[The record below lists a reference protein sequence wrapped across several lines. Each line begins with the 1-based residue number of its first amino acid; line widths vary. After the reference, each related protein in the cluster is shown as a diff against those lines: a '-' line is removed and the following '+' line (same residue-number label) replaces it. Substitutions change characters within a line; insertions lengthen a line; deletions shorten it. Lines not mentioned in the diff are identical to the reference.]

1 VITVLNQID
10 DPRLTIAI
18 VEVSRG
24 KVGEASEQ
32 LKQEAAAVS
41 MPLLDPAYELPEAT
55 RVAVR
60 GALKAGG
67 FSPTGRSKPASEYL
81 LGDLRE
87 RGSFNHISG
96 PVDVNNVVSLETMLP
111 ISLLDGDKVGGT
123 ATIRIGAEGEGYV
136 FNPSGQWLDVKRC
149 IVVCGADGAPL
160 GTPVKDSMAGK
171 VFDGCTHF
179 LGVIYGASGLYT
191 RDELQDIAQRMAD
204 LLARET
210 GGEVVQATVL
220 P

>member
-1 VITVLNQID
+1 VYIKVTNQID
-10 DPRLTIAI
+10 DPRLTTAI
-18 VEVSRG
+18 VEVQGGTVRPASDQLHA
-24 KVGEASEQ
+24 EAQ
-32 LKQEAAAVS
+32 AVS
-41 MPLLDPAYELPEAT
+41 APLLAPDYELPEAT
-55 RVAVR
+55 RKVVR

-87 RGSFNHISG
+87 RGGFNHISG

-111 ISLLDGDKVGGT
+111 ISLLDGDKLGGSI
-123 ATIRIGAEGEGYV
+123 TIRVGAEGEGYV
-136 FNPSGQWLDVKRC
+136 FNNSGQWLDVKRC
-149 IVVCGADGAPL
+149 IVVCGADGTPL

-179 LGVIYGASGLYT
+179 LAVIYGAAGLYGH
-191 RDELQDIAQRMAD
+191 DALWAVAQRMAD

-210 GGEVVQATVL
+210 GGEIVQVAVL
-220 P
+220 